1 MTRSKAPTN
10 LAPVSN
16 RIVLVGGD
24 RQLTNWCKQ
33 AGMAASGAA
42 LITCTESSAA
52 TTAAD
57 ARPFAVVVPKAVY
70 DGQPG
75 EYEALTRDLQAELVI
90 TSDATEQEELERK
103 LSVASK
109 RMG

>member
-10 LAPVSN
+10 MSTVAN

-24 RQLTNWCKQ
+24 HQLTNACK
-33 AGMAASGAA
+33 MAALATSGAA
-42 LITCTESSAA
+42 LITCTQLSAA

-57 ARPFAVVVPKAVY
+57 ARPFAVVVPKAIY
-70 DGQPG
+70 DSQPG

-90 TSDATEQEELERK
+90 TSDATEQEELERR
-103 LSVASK
+103 LIVASK